1 MTADMY
7 LTQLKI
13 LYVEDDDDTRENLK
27 QYLRKKAGKVVTAAD
42 GAEGLRKY
50 EEEKPDIVIA
60 DLLMPG
66 LSGMEMLKRI
76 RAQGGRCPFIITSSV
91 SETDTII
98 EAVDLGIV
106 KYVLKPIILDKLL
119 DTLNKVAEEIRK
131 GSPLF
136 DDVEKKLEMESRIKQ
151 AVTAFLKQ
159 TVGKD
164 PRDLTVFISDENVEI
179 SAYGMITPL
188 ERKLM
193 EDKHNIS
200 LIEHI
205 HTSYYK
211 VVRPELEYK
220 IKEIIGMEVQMVQTG
235 FTAGTGTDTL
245 SFRISK

>member
-136 DDVEKKLEMESRIKQ
+136 DDVEK
-151 AVTAFLKQ
+151 
-159 TVGKD
+159 
-164 PRDLTVFISDENVEI
+164 
-179 SAYGMITPL
+179 
-188 ERKLM
+188 
-193 EDKHNIS
+193 
-200 LIEHI
+200 
-205 HTSYYK
+205 
-211 VVRPELEYK
+211 
-220 IKEIIGMEVQMVQTG
+220 
-235 FTAGTGTDTL
+235 
-245 SFRISK
+245 

>member
-1 MTADMY
+1 MY

-136 DDVEKKLEMESRIKQ
+136 DDVEKKL
-151 AVTAFLKQ
+151 
-159 TVGKD
+159 
-164 PRDLTVFISDENVEI
+164 
-179 SAYGMITPL
+179 
-188 ERKLM
+188 
-193 EDKHNIS
+193 
-200 LIEHI
+200 
-205 HTSYYK
+205 
-211 VVRPELEYK
+211 
-220 IKEIIGMEVQMVQTG
+220 
-235 FTAGTGTDTL
+235 
-245 SFRISK
+245 